1 MKIKQLQII
10 VCLAL
15 CSLAGIQA
23 QTQIIAH
30 RGFWDKLG
38 SAQNSISSLKNAIDM
53 GAYGSEFDVWITRD
67 SVLVLNHDDYCQG
80 VFIQDATYEEISQ
93 LRLANKEPLP
103 TLQAYLAIVGKQKT
117 TRLIA
122 EIKPHDSADDDV
134 KAVGETVRLV
144 GESGL
149 DGQIDYI
156 SFSEHVCRE
165 LIRLD
170 PRHRVAYLNG
180 DKSPQE
186 LKDEGYWGL
195 DYAWEVLKDEH
206 PEWIR
211 EARELGLTVNVWTVN
226 RVEQMQ
232 YFISQGVDF
241 ITTDNP
247 QLLKG
252 LLIR

>member
-1 MKIKQLQII
+1 
-10 VCLAL
+10 
-15 CSLAGIQA
+15 
-23 QTQIIAH
+23 
-30 RGFWDKLG
+30 
-38 SAQNSISSLKNAIDM
+38 
-53 GAYGSEFDVWITRD
+53 
-67 SVLVLNHDDYCQG
+67 
-80 VFIQDATYEEISQ
+80 
-93 LRLANKEPLP
+93 
-103 TLQAYLAIVGKQKT
+103 
-117 TRLIA
+117 
-122 EIKPHDSADDDV
+122 
-134 KAVGETVRLV
+134 
-144 GESGL
+144 
-149 DGQIDYI
+149 
-156 SFSEHVCRE
+156 

-195 DYAWEVLKDEH
+195 DYAWDVLKEQH

-211 EARELGLTVNVWTVN
+211 EAKELGLTVNVWTVN